1 MEKPLMRMSA
11 RVLSLTAACAALALA
26 AVSAQVD
33 WRQPPTRDFPVVGGN
48 LGNQRYSALTSIHRD
63 NLSRLGGAWLVHLEE
78 GERRGSMQGTPVVV
92 DGVMYI
98 GSGSGS
104 VFAINAATGERVWK
118 FESSFGGQIN
128 RGVVVAGGKVFTGQ
142 AGCRLVALDQK
153 TGTLV
158 WETTLAE
165 RGGTPGVPMVHGDL
179 VYMGISGGEAGARG
193 QIGAYD
199 IRTGKEVWKFY
210 TIPGPG
216 EFGHDTWEGDS
227 WMRGGGPL
235 WTHGA
240 IDPDLGLLIVP
251 IGNPYPVT
259 NGSTRGGDN
268 LFTASILALDLKTGA
283 YKWHFQEV
291 HHDIWDYDNP
301 TPPVLADIQFRGQ
314 PRKIVI
320 HGGKTGFTY
329 ILDRTNGM
337 PLVGIE
343 ERPVAQDPRNKT
355 SATQPYPLGDSP
367 VPTCPEPGSVA
378 AGAEQACLFG
388 AFFDLPVVMTP
399 GTQGGLNSAPMA
411 FSPLTGHFYVPASII
426 NSQFGPGFSRPPG
439 QPRAGTLTAMDPT
452 TNRIVWQKRTKF
464 PLGTGSGLLATASGL
479 LFGGVSDG
487 RVVAYDIRNGDELWS
502 FQTGAGADGSIVT
515 YEVNGEQYVAT
526 LAGGNNFNLSQPGDN
541 LWAFKVGGTVKPL
554 PAPAEPPTIQPAGGR
569 RGAGGGRG
577 RGAAEPDGDG
587 RGAPAGGR
595 GPQ

>member
-1 MEKPLMRMSA
+1 MRIFA
-11 RVLSLTAACAALALA
+11 RVIPRVVIGGAL
-26 AVSAQVD
+26 VFSVISAQET
-33 WRQPPTRDFPVVGGN
+33 WRAVPTRDFPVVGGN
-48 LGNQRYSALTSIHRD
+48 LGNQRYSAL
-63 NLSRLGGAWLVHLEE
+63 SRIDRASLPKLGGAWLVHLED
-78 GERRGSMQGTPVVV
+78 GTPRGNMQGTPVVV

-104 VFAINAATGERVWK
+104 VFAVNAATGQRIWK
-118 FESSFGGQIN
+118 FESPFGGQTN
-128 RGVVVAGGKVFTGQ
+128 RGVVAAGGLVFTGQ
-142 AGCRLVALDQK
+142 SGARLVALDQK

-158 WETTLAE
+158 WETRLAE
-165 RGGTPGVPMVHGDL
+165 RGGTPGVPMVYGGL

-193 QIGAYD
+193 QISAHD
-199 IRTGKEVWKFY
+199 MKTGKEVWKFY

-251 IGNPYPVT
+251 IGNPFPVT

-301 TPPVLADIQFRGQ
+301 TPPLLADIQYQGQ

-329 ILDRTNGM
+329 ILDRTNGK

-343 ERPVAQDPRNKT
+343 ERPVPQDPRNKT
-355 SATQPYPLGDSP
+355 ARTQPFPLGDSP

-378 AGAEQACLFG
+378 AGADQACLFG

-411 FSPLTGHFYVPASII
+411 FSPQTGHFYVPASII
-426 NSQFGPGFSRPPG
+426 NSQFGPGFSRPAG

-452 TNRIVWQKRTKF
+452 TNKIVWQKRTKF
-464 PLGTGSGLLATASGL
+464 PLATGSGLLATATGL

-487 RVVAYDIRNGDELWS
+487 NIVAYDIRTGDELWS
-502 FQTGAGADGSIVT
+502 FQTGAGADGSVIT
-515 YEVNGEQYVAT
+515 YEVNGEQYLAI

-541 LWAFKVGGTVKPL
+541 LWAFKIGGTVKPL

-577 RGAAEPDGDG
+577 ANPDGDG
-587 RGAPAGGR
+587 RGAIPTGR
-595 GPQ
+595 GGAQ